1 MRVHA
6 TEGTFSCD
14 ATISPSI
21 ALSGKATFSMGH
33 LKRVLEAAQ
42 ALENEMRGDV
52 LQSQLGFN
60 DR

>member
-1 MRVHA
+1 
-6 TEGTFSCD
+6 
-14 ATISPSI
+14 
-21 ALSGKATFSMGH
+21 MGH
-33 LKRVLEAAQ
+33 FKRVLEAAQ